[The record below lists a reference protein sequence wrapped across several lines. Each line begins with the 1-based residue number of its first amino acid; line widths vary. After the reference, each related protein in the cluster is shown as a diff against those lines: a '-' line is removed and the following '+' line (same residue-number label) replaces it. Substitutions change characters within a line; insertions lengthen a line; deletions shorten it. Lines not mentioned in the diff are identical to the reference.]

1 MRKPLTTLLILW
13 LALFTIPSWAE
24 EEEGEAPQ
32 APKILYYKITDPFTI
47 NFLKQSKQEVRYLQ
61 IKVTLMASEQTVLD
75 SADKNL
81 PMIQDSLRMLFSEQ
95 SMESVG
101 SVEGRRAL
109 QQSTIDAVNSVLKK
123 ETGTAGVDDVYFT
136 SFILQ

>member
-1 MRKPLTTLLILW
+1 MRKPLTTLLLIW
-13 LALFTIPSWAE
+13 LALFTVPSWAE
-24 EEEGEAPQ
+24 EEKKELVP
-32 APKILYYKITDPFTI
+32 PKVLYYKISDPFTI

-81 PMIQDSLRMLFSEQ
+81 PMIQDSLRALFSNQ

-109 QQSTIDAVNSVLKK
+109 QQSTLDSINAALKK
-123 ETGTAGVDDVYFT
+123 ETGTAGVEAAYFT

>member
-1 MRKPLTTLLILW
+1 MRKPLTTLLLIW
-13 LALFTIPSWAE
+13 LALFTVPSWAE
-24 EEEGEAPQ
+24 EEEKDEPAP
-32 APKILYYKITDPFTI
+32 PKVLYYKVAEPFTI
-47 NFLKQSKQEVRYLQ
+47 NFLQQSKQEVRYLQ
-61 IKVTLMASEQTVLD
+61 IKLTLMASEQTVLD
-75 SADKNL
+75 NANTNL

-109 QQSTIDAVNSVLKK
+109 QQSTLKTVNSVLKK
-123 ETGTAGVDDVYFT
+123 ETGTAGVEAAYFT